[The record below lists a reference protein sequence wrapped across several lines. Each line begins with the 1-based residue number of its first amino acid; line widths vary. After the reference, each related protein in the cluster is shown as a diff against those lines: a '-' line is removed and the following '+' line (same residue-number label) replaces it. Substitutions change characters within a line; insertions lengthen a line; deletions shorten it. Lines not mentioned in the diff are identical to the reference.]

1 MARQTT
7 DSQKPL
13 MPKATA
19 VWLIENTR
27 LTFRQIGA
35 FCELHELEVQS
46 IADDEVAIGMVGY
59 DPIANGQLAKEEI
72 ERCEADPAE
81 RLKIARTDVPRP
93 ATRTK
98 GPKYT
103 PVARRGD
110 KPDAIAWL
118 VKHFPDLADAQ
129 ISRLIGTTKPTINAI
144 RDRSHWNM
152 ANINARDPVGL
163 GLCNRQDL
171 DKEVLKAGYS
181 STMDAPPVEEDT
193 QRASSTPEMPEFKL

>member
-1 MARQTT
+1 MARQATE
-7 DSQKPL
+7 SAKPL

-19 VWLIENTR
+19 VWLIENTG

-35 FCELHELEVQS
+35 FCGLHELEVQS

-59 DPIANGQLAKEEI
+59 DPIVNGQLMKEEI
-72 ERCEADPAE
+72 ERCEVDSAE
-81 RLKIARTDVPRP
+81 RLVMAKTDVPRP

-118 VKHFPDLADAQ
+118 VKHFPNLTDAQ

-152 ANINARDPVGL
+152 NNINARDPVGL

-171 DKEVLKAGYS
+171 DKEVQKAGCS
-181 STMDAPPVEEDT
+181 STVEAPPVEEE
-193 QRASSTPEMPEFKL
+193 TPAAPSGMQMPEFKL